1 MTHTTKD
8 QDIDTILNKEIVSAL
23 VAVLGEQYV
32 QNSDVDR
39 QHHSQVTIPL
49 QTLCSAV
56 VYPQSVTEIQQI
68 LQIAAQ
74 YKLQVWPFGR
84 GNNWGYGTK
93 NGLESGAII
102 MILERMN
109 HIIEVNAE
117 LAYAVIEPGVT
128 QKQLNDYLKDN
139 NIPLWADCT
148 DSTPYGSILGNA
160 IERGYG
166 YTPYGD
172 HFSQLCGLEVL
183 LPSGDVVK
191 TGDTISNSNTW
202 NTFKWGLGPYI
213 EGLFS
218 QSNLGIVVKAGIWLM
233 PQPESWNLFTF
244 DLTND
249 ADLPQFVDRLR
260 PLMLEG
266 IVQSHVHMVNDFQML
281 SVVNKYPYEKL
292 DGKTCLSDE
301 TLAELRKQ
309 YGIAPWSLVGGI
321 YGSKEQVKLSRSK
334 LKKSLSDL
342 GKIEFFDHKKVQTVG
357 KFVELYRKTSPDS
370 LLFKFL
376 QGAKALLSSKDI
388 EVMALLPEMYGIL
401 QGNPT
406 ERIIKSAYFKSPI
419 TPPKD
424 KVNPAQDNCGV
435 IWLAPAV
442 PASGQKVKELL
453 EIVRPL
459 YDKYGFDFSGCLT
472 RINNR
477 TFFLLLGIFFQR
489 ENEMES
495 QRALELYDALV
506 QEIKQAGYQPYRGS
520 IPYWSQHN
528 SYKNSTLIDLL
539 SGIKQTV
546 DPENILA
553 PGKYGISN
561 KG

>member
-1 MTHTTKD
+1 MANTTQE
-8 QDIDTILNKEIVSAL
+8 QDIGNILNREIISAL
-23 VAVLGEQYV
+23 VEVLGEQYV
-32 QNSDVDR
+32 QSNDISR

-56 VYPQSVTEIQQI
+56 VSPQSITEIQQV

-109 HIIEVNAE
+109 RILEVNAE
-117 LAYAVIEPGVT
+117 LAYAIIEPGVT
-128 QKQLNDYLKDN
+128 QKQLNDYLKEN

-148 DSTPYGSILGNA
+148 DSTPYGSVLGNA

-166 YTPYGD
+166 YTPHGD
-172 HFSQLCGLEVL
+172 HFGNLCGLEVV
-183 LPSGDVVK
+183 LPNGDVIK
-191 TGDTISNSNTW
+191 TGDTLSNSKTW

-249 ADLPQFVDRLR
+249 SDLPQFVDRLR

-281 SVVNKYPYEKL
+281 SVVSKYPYEEL
-292 DGKTCLSDE
+292 NGKSCLSDE
-301 TLAELRKQ
+301 TLTTLRKQ
-309 YGIAPWSLVGGI
+309 YGVAPWSLVGGI
-321 YGSKEQVKLSRSK
+321 YGSKEQVKLSKSK

-342 GKIEFFDHKKVQTVG
+342 GKIEFFDSKKVNTVR
-357 KFVELYRKTSPDS
+357 KFVELYRKTAPDS
-370 LLFKFL
+370 LLFKVIK
-376 QGAKALLSSKDI
+376 GAKALLSSKDI
-388 EVMALLPEMYGIL
+388 EVMALLPEMHGIL

-406 ERIIKSAYFKSPI
+406 ERIIKSAYFKSPNV
-419 TPPKD
+419 PPED

-442 PASGQKVKELL
+442 PASGKKIKELL

-459 YDKYGFDFSGCLT
+459 YDKSGFDFSGCLT

-489 ENEMES
+489 EDEAES
-495 QRALELYDALV
+495 QQALELYNALA
-506 QEIKQAGYQPYRGS
+506 QATKQAGYQPYRGS

-528 SYKNSTLIDLL
+528 NCDNALSNLL

-553 PGKYGISN
+553 PGKYGIRN
-561 KG
+561 RG

>member
-8 QDIDTILNKEIVSAL
+8 QDTVNILNTEIISAL
-23 VAVLGEQYV
+23 AAVLGKQYV
-32 QNSDVDR
+32 QSNDVYR
-39 QHHSQVTIPL
+39 QQHSQVTMPI

-84 GNNWGYGTK
+84 GNNWGYG
-93 NGLESGAII
+93 AII

-109 HIIEVNAE
+109 QIIEVNSE
-117 LAYAVIEPGVT
+117 LAYAIIEPGVT
-128 QKQLNDYLKDN
+128 QKQLNDYLRSN
-139 NIPLWADCT
+139 NIPLWTDCT
-148 DSTPYGSILGNA
+148 DSTPYGSVLGNA

-172 HFSQLCGLEVL
+172 HFAHLCGLEVI
-183 LPSGDVVK
+183 LPNGELIK
-191 TGDTISNSNTW
+191 TGDTISDSNTW
-202 NTFKWGLGPYI
+202 NTFKWGLGPYV

-244 DLTND
+244 DLAND

-260 PLMLEG
+260 LLMLEG
-266 IVQSHVHMVNDFQML
+266 TVQSHVHMVNDFQML
-281 SVVNKYPYEKL
+281 SVVSKYPYKQL
-292 DGKTCLSDE
+292 NGQNYLSSE
-301 TLAELRKQ
+301 TIAKLRKQ
-309 YGIAPWSLVGGI
+309 YSIAPWSLVGGI
-321 YGSKEQVKLSRSK
+321 YGSKEQVKVSKSK
-334 LKKSLSDL
+334 LKKSLSDI
-342 GKIEFFDHKKVQTVG
+342 GKIEFFDHQKVQTVH
-357 KFVELYRKTSPDS
+357 KFIKLYRKYSS
-370 LLFKFL
+370 KLFLFKL
-376 QGAKALLSSKDI
+376 LKKAKALLSTKHI

-406 ERIIKSAYFKSPI
+406 ERIIKSAYFKSPLI
-419 TPPKD
+419 PPET

-442 PASGQKVKELL
+442 PASGQKIKELL

-459 YDKYGFDFSGCLT
+459 YDKYNFDFSGCLT

-477 TFFLLLGIFFQR
+477 TFFFLLGIFFRR
-489 ENEMES
+489 EDQKES
-495 QRALELYDALV
+495 QQALELYQALV
-506 QEIKQAGYQPYRGS
+506 QETIQAGYQPYRGS
-520 IPYWSQHN
+520 IPYWSQN
-528 SYKNSTLIDLL
+528 NKDTSENLALRKFL
-539 SGIKQTV
+539 SEIKHTI

-561 KG
+561 RG